1 MTQDCE
7 DDPNDPTALPL
18 VSRLEIIVA
27 LVAVLAVATYFAAR
41 FFSPGGARF
50 HEIQVGASVLRVPT
64 PGTAQWKA
72 AVLGDA
78 DAAAQATFTILAKND
93 DEIKYTITGVNDEVL
108 TAEQFSELMTGIRRE
123 YSGVS
128 QLIKE
133 SRATGEILHRTGI
146 RLDRVKFRQY
156 EENGALIRAIKGDT
170 VNAYRQK
177 VYIDSALIFFF
188 LFRGRPYAVLVMVSA
203 LSPNFADP
211 LKEAW
216 KWQGEIIAAN
226 SGDA

>member
-1 MTQDCE
+1 M
-7 DDPNDPTALPL
+7 
-18 VSRLEIIVA
+18 
-27 LVAVLAVATYFAAR
+27 
-41 FFSPGGARF
+41 
-50 HEIQVGASVLRVPT
+50 
-64 PGTAQWKA
+64 
-72 AVLGDA
+72 LGDA
-78 DAAAQATFTILAKND
+78 DAAGQATFTILAKND
-93 DEIKYTITGVNDEVL
+93 DEIKYTIAGVNDEVL

-146 RLDRVKFRQY
+146 QLDRVKFRQY

-170 VNAYRQK
+170 INAYRQK
-177 VYIDSALIFFF
+177 VYIDSALIFF

-203 LSPNFADP
+203 LSPDFADP

-226 SGDA
+226 SDDA